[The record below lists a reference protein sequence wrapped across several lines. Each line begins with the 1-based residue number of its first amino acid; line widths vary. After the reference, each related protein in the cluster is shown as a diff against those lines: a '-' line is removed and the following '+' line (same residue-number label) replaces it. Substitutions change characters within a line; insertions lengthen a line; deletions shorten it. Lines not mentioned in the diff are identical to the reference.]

1 MGDKVAYRSN
11 SSVLMEEGGHHEALW
26 GSTRTSQCEE
36 IHLASFNKLEED
48 IIKSVHIKIVDDD
61 QDSSAATVAEN
72 KIPDKERVASADQP
86 DRPPVRSVFIPTA
99 SLGGW
104 TGD

>member
-1 MGDKVAYRSN
+1 M
-11 SSVLMEEGGHHEALW
+11 
-26 GSTRTSQCEE
+26 
-36 IHLASFNKLEED
+36 HLASFNKLEED
-48 IIKSVHIKIVDDD
+48 IIKPVHIKIVDDD

-72 KIPDKERVASADQP
+72 KIPDEERVAFADHP
-86 DRPPVRSVFIPTA
+86 SSPPVRSVFTPTA